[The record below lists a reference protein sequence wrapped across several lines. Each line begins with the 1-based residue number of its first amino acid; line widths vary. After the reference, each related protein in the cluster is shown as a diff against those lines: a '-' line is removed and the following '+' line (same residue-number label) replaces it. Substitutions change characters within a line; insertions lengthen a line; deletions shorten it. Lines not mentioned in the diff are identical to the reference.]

1 MCNFLEAWKL
11 PDDSFYPIS
20 MVNPLIPDQQQTVIV
35 VCSTDQV
42 FSLVVSDFN
51 DATGGV
57 ADHFQFA
64 KCDPETS
71 IGAICGLKSV
81 AANVV
86 VVETANGKLMVYDYL
101 ENKLGCVENY
111 SEIRPTEQGS
121 ENHRLFVV
129 SQKEDRTVM
138 EVIDTTNGFA
148 PNSAS
153 KSYEIVAEC
162 IDSRAK
168 FFVRSFTVNETNQR
182 FLGDF
187 LGFSKLSNGEEVI
200 LIAIYNQLFW
210 LQQRSEDD
218 CDLITVRCF
227 SSNVVGFEFSECSI
241 CLTVLL
247 EAGVLVVFNQSLHPD
262 TVLVSNSFVYL
273 QAPIEAHAF
282 DKANNS
288 FLYSNGLTT
297 HRVRYHFSEE
307 TKQLV
312 TETEDIPVCGVVA
325 ITLIENREMALLLT
339 ENRQFYTLRSTGINR
354 DIGQNS
360 SRMLT
365 LRKEMRGVTKRV
377 TKILTDEVEY
387 DTRLDQAIQCEHSQF
402 NVLALY
408 RNKDVFS
415 RLSLLE
421 LSFHQEMPA
430 TQSSTVLING
440 SGKEVPLVFA
450 SVKIKVNLGF
460 FDLLR
465 EQKRWTVCLEYDESV
480 AMYPV
485 QETFDGQGMFHATVF
500 LYQSQLASGL
510 PTFRASLFASVR
522 NGEDNLLL
530 TIPVPTSQPKPGH
543 DTGHLIR
550 KLDTKISARENRSNS
565 HKLVHKNNPH
575 AVEYIDRRIL
585 TYCIQ
590 NDHSKTKAVSFSSAL
605 ENNTTDTWSVIA
617 EPVSVSWQRERE
629 ALLLQTHHPVAMDLV
644 KRFLLSHDE
653 YSTEMKQREEKLKGM
668 CLELQD
674 VSTTEAI
681 VGLFQRS
688 RCNDIAVD

>member
-1 MCNFLEAWKL
+1 MIIQAN
-11 PDDSFYPIS
+11 Y
-20 MVNPLIPDQQQTVIV
+20 
-35 VCSTDQV
+35 QV

-64 KCDPETS
+64 KCDPQETS

-121 ENHRLFVV
+121 EKHRLFV
-129 SQKEDRTVM
+129 
-138 EVIDTTNGFA
+138 
-148 PNSAS
+148 
-153 KSYEIVAEC
+153 
-162 IDSRAK
+162 
-168 FFVRSFTVNETNQR
+168 
-182 FLGDF
+182 
-187 LGFSKLSNGEEVI
+187 
-200 LIAIYNQLFW
+200 
-210 LQQRSEDD
+210 QRSEGD

-312 TETEDIPVCGVVA
+312 TETEDIPVRGVVA

-339 ENRQFYTLRSTGINR
+339 ENRQFYTLRSTGNNR

-387 DTRLDQAIQCEHSQF
+387 DNRLDQAIQASSPPICQCSGRPYLRQYEMVRIIYCLLFRYQRANLSQ
-402 NVLALY
+402 
-408 RNKDVFS
+408 D
-415 RLSLLE
+415 
-421 LSFHQEMPA
+421 
-430 TQSSTVLING
+430 
-440 SGKEVPLVFA
+440 
-450 SVKIKVNLGF
+450 
-460 FDLLR
+460 
-465 EQKRWTVCLEYDESV
+465 
-480 AMYPV
+480 
-485 QETFDGQGMFHATVF
+485 
-500 LYQSQLASGL
+500 
-510 PTFRASLFASVR
+510 
-522 NGEDNLLL
+522 
-530 TIPVPTSQPKPGH
+530 TI
-543 DTGHLIR
+543 
-550 KLDTKISARENRSNS
+550 
-565 HKLVHKNNPH
+565 
-575 AVEYIDRRIL
+575 
-585 TYCIQ
+585 
-590 NDHSKTKAVSFSSAL
+590 
-605 ENNTTDTWSVIA
+605 
-617 EPVSVSWQRERE
+617 
-629 ALLLQTHHPVAMDLV
+629 
-644 KRFLLSHDE
+644 
-653 YSTEMKQREEKLKGM
+653 
-668 CLELQD
+668 QD
-674 VSTTEAI
+674 I
-681 VGLFQRS
+681 
-688 RCNDIAVD
+688 

>member
-1 MCNFLEAWKL
+1 MCNFLEAWML
-11 PDDSFYPIS
+11 PDDNFYPIS
-20 MVNPLIPDQQQTVIV
+20 MVNLFIPDQKQTVIV
-35 VCSTDQV
+35 VSSTEQV
-42 FSLVVSDFN
+42 FSVVVSDFD
-51 DATGGV
+51 DAIGGKT
-57 ADHFQFA
+57 DHFPFA
-64 KCDPETS
+64 KCDPETN

-81 AANVV
+81 GTNV
-86 VVETANGKLMVYDYL
+86 VVETANGKLMIHDYV
-101 ENKLGCVENY
+101 ENKLGCIESY
-111 SEIRPTEQGS
+111 SEIRPTEQGPD
-121 ENHRLFVV
+121 NRRLFVV
-129 SQKEDRTVM
+129 SQKEERTVL
-138 EVIDTTNGFA
+138 EVTDTTNGF
-148 PNSAS
+148 SAYSVS
-153 KSYEIVAEC
+153 KSYVIAAEC

-168 FFVRSFTVNETNQR
+168 FSLRCFTVNETNQR

-187 LGFSKLSNGEEVI
+187 LGFSKFTNGEEVI
-200 LIAIYNQLFW
+200 VIAIYNQLFW
-210 LQQRSEDD
+210 LQQRSEGD

-325 ITLIENREMALLLT
+325 ITLIENREIALLLT
-339 ENRQFYTLRSTGINR
+339 ENRQFYTLPCTGNNR

-360 SRMLT
+360 SRMVT

-387 DTRLDQAIQCEHSQF
+387 DKRLGQAIQYEHSHF

-415 RLSLLE
+415 RLSLFE
-421 LSFHQEMPA
+421 LSFHLEMPA
-430 TQSSTVLING
+430 TQSNTVLING
-440 SGKEVPLVFA
+440 SSKEAPLAFA

-460 FDLLR
+460 FNLLM
-465 EQKRWTVCLEYDESV
+465 EQKRWTVCLEYDEFV

-485 QETFDGQGMFHATVF
+485 QETFDAQGMFHATVF
-500 LYQSQLASGL
+500 LCQSQLASGL
-510 PTFRASLFASVR
+510 PTFRASLFASIQ
-522 NGEDNLLL
+522 NGGGNLLL
-530 TIPVPTSQPKPGH
+530 NIPVPTSPSKPENDAG
-543 DTGHLIR
+543 LFIR
-550 KLDTKISARENRSNS
+550 KMETKTSAQETPSDS
-565 HKLVHKNNPH
+565 QKLVHQNNAQ
-575 AVEYIDRRIL
+575 AVECIDRRIL

-590 NDHSKTKAVSFSSAL
+590 NDHSKTKAISFSSAL
-605 ENNTTDTWSVIA
+605 ENNNMDTWSVIA
-617 EPVSVSWQRERE
+617 KPVSVGWQREKE
-629 ALLLQTHHPVAMDLV
+629 VLFLKTHHPVALDLV
-644 KRFLLSHDE
+644 KRFLLSYDE
-653 YSTEMKQREEKLKGM
+653 YSAEMKQREEKLKAM
-668 CLELQD
+668 FLELQD
-674 VSTTEAI
+674 VTTHEAI
-681 VGLFQRS
+681 VGLFKRS
-688 RCNDIAVD
+688 RCSDITVD